1 MSGRDDLAKR
11 ARKVDD
17 PLKLVIVRDMWLT
30 GFDAPCMHTM
40 YIDKPMRGH
49 GLIQAIARVNRVFK
63 EKPDGLV
70 VDYIGIATNLKKALA
85 QYSQSDRD
93 KTGIDEEEAVAVLLE
108 KYEIVRGMF
117 TGHDYSLG
125 CHGQA
130 YRAAE
135 GAGRRHRLDLEVAA
149 GGSSKSRKPR
159 GQEAGASPISGCGF
173 GAEQGLCPCLRQ
185 RCGNGNS

>member
-1 MSGRDDLAKR
+1 MCIRTARVAKAMSGRDDLAKR
-11 ARKVDD
+11 ARKVED

-49 GLIQAIARVNRVFK
+49 GLIQAIGRVNRVFE

-93 KTGIDEEEAVAVLLE
+93 KTGIDEEEAVGRPPG
-108 KYEIVRGMF
+108 EIRDRP
-117 TGHDYSLG
+117 GHV
-125 CHGQA
+125 H
-130 YRAAE
+130 RA
-135 GAGRRHRLDLEVAA
+135 
-149 GGSSKSRKPR
+149 
-159 GQEAGASPISGCGF
+159 
-173 GAEQGLCPCLRQ
+173 
-185 RCGNGNS
+185 

>member
-1 MSGRDDLAKR
+1 MQAS
-11 ARKVDD
+11 AR
-17 PLKLVIVRDMWLT
+17 I
-30 GFDAPCMHTM
+30 
-40 YIDKPMRGH
+40 
-49 GLIQAIARVNRVFK
+49 NRVFK
-63 EKPDGLV
+63 EKPGGLL
-70 VDYIGIATNLKKALA
+70 VDYIDIATNLKKALA

-117 TGHDYSLG
+117 TGQPG

-149 GGSSKSRKPR
+149 GGRSKS
-159 GQEAGASPISGCGF
+159 
-173 GAEQGLCPCLRQ
+173 
-185 RCGNGNS
+185 